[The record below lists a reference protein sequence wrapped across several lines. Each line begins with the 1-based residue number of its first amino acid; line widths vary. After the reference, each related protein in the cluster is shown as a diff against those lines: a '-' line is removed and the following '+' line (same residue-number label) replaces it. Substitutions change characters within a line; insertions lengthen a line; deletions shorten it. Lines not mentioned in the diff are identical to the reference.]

1 MVLTEKDSGRTVT
14 VHAGTRID
22 VQLAGSGPMT
32 WTVPRSSHGTIVTQI
47 GGGQDGKGGAAA
59 GFRASRNGKADL
71 SATQDPNCRPQC
83 MMPSRLWVVHIVVI
97 A

>member
-1 MVLTEKDSGRTVT
+1 VMLTEKDSGRTIT

-22 VQLAGSGPMT
+22 VRLAGSGPMT
-32 WTVPRSSHGTIVTQI
+32 WTVPHSSDGTIVTQT
-47 GGGQDGKGGAAA
+47 GGGQDGKGSASGSFGAAQA
-59 GFRASRNGKADL
+59 GKADL

-83 MMPSRLWVVHIVVI
+83 MMPSRLWVVHIVVV